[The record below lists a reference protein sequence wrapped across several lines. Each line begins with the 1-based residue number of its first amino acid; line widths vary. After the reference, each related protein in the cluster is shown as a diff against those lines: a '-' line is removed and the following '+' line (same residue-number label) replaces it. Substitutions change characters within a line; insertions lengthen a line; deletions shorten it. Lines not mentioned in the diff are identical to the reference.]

1 MSGISTKKVKIN
13 FKIGLSQSDPLHIQV
28 ADILN
33 QQTRYGKTQY
43 IVDAIMHYIG
53 CGLTESAAHPA
64 KPDEKYIENIVNR
77 ILLER
82 GGNNAGSLLTPA
94 RQVGVPLPSKPQNTN
109 KIEFNETMETI
120 SEEGIKSVADA
131 LVAFRK
137 K

>member
-1 MSGISTKKVKIN
+1 MSIKKDKTKFTIR
-13 FKIGLSQSDPLHIQV
+13 LSQSESSHIQV

-77 ILLER
+77 ILLDR

-94 RQVGVPLPSKPQNTN
+94 RQVGVPLPSKPQNTD
-109 KIEFNETMETI
+109 KIEVSETI
-120 SEEGIKSVADA
+120 EAIGEEGIKAVADA